1 MNNVELKDLVGGELQ
16 EKFSHAFENVVKNL
30 QDPNTPFK
38 VKRCITIKLT
48 FDQNEL
54 RDDATCTVDVTEK
67 LAPQAGLKTSFSIGK
82 DLRTGE
88 VYAEEYGKQIKG
100 QMTFNDLEPA
110 KPKVEVDGKTVDTE
124 TGEIIGESTVVDFR
138 SKKAQ

>member
-16 EKFSHAFENVVKNL
+16 DKFSHAFENVVKNL

-38 VKRCITIKLT
+38 VKRGITIKLT

-54 RDDATCTVDVTEK
+54 RDDVTCTVDVMEK

-138 SKKAQ
+138 SMKAQ